1 METARFVVCHFFTSL
16 FCLVLVQGSVKD
28 QLKAYGALT
37 ENVTRKYT
45 RQILEGVSYLH
56 SNMIV
61 HRDIKG
67 EISQWLMDTPHAK
80 GTQKKKPNVKD
91 SLSWLG
97 LLYIALLSIHLSCI
111 LTRPQGRG
119 YCGLGEGSWVVSCT
133 EPESMAVGVYSTEDC
148 KPLIH
153 SWDCSAVTPRLFLT
167 PQQNEVKLPPNFHCP
182 RNTFASLWIPF

>member
-1 METARFVVCHFFTSL
+1 METARFVVCLFFTSL
-16 FCLVLVQGSVKD
+16 FCLVLAQGSVKD

-67 EISQWLMDTPHAK
+67 EISWWFMDTPRAK

-91 SLSWLG
+91 SLSSLG
-97 LLYIALLSIHLSCI
+97 LLNCCFVSVSICLVSW
-111 LTRPQGRG
+111 P
-119 YCGLGEGSWVVSCT
+119 GLREGGVVGWVR
-133 EPESMAVGVYSTEDC
+133 EVGIFPAQCLRAGQLVFIVRKT
-148 KPLIH
+148 
-153 SWDCSAVTPRLFLT
+153 
-167 PQQNEVKLPPNFHCP
+167 
-182 RNTFASLWIPF
+182 ASL